1 MVDASDGFPVLQSSP
16 VSLPVDSTPIIA
28 QPIAE
33 QVSETTFEV
42 KSSVLRF
49 LAPFLLEWHDFIF
62 CWYFQIPVS
71 TAAPPVL
78 DVSPVLTQPVIEQV
92 ADAAPTAVEV
102 LQAAATTEQSLTE
115 LGLAGY
121 TPVGLIQHLLE
132 FMHVDLGLPWWGAI
146 VIGKQSQKIVFHF
159 VPTVECLSF
168 TA

>member
-1 MVDASDGFPVLQSSP
+1 M
-16 VSLPVDSTPIIA
+16 
-28 QPIAE
+28 
-33 QVSETTFEV
+33 
-42 KSSVLRF
+42 
-49 LAPFLLEWHDFIF
+49 
-62 CWYFQIPVS
+62 
-71 TAAPPVL
+71 